1 MNKKSETPLS
11 DAAGQIEA
19 ELSRFEQLLHEL
31 SRPVSTD
38 KALQRARVA
47 LEECSSC
54 EERLAANLTAFAQ
67 AIQGIQT
74 RQQSCMELLNERVG
88 QVQARHADRS
98 ALVDRL
104 ALLGVRTSEISK
116 PIAALGEAAWQ
127 TVTPELL
134 ASVSEVSTRLE
145 GAIGEAAQICVSARE
160 SDWSDLARDADA
172 LKQQLQAVRNQVVL
186 GQRKLSSQ
194 APS

>member
-11 DAAGQIEA
+11 GAASQIEE
-19 ELSRFEQLLHEL
+19 ELSGFEQLLQEL

-47 LEECSSC
+47 LEECSRS
-54 EERLAANLTAFAQ
+54 EERLASHLTAFAQ
-67 AIQGIQT
+67 AIQGVQE
-74 RQQSCMELLNERVG
+74 RQQRCMEILNERVG
-88 QVQARHADRS
+88 QIQARHADRS
-98 ALVDRL
+98 ALVERM

-116 PIAALGEAAWQ
+116 PIAALGENAWQ
-127 TVTPELL
+127 AVTPELL
-134 ASVSEVSTRLE
+134 ASVGEVSARLE
-145 GAIGEAAQICVSARE
+145 HAIDEAAQISSSARE

-172 LKQQLQAVRNQVVL
+172 LKQQLQSVRNQVLL